1 MENKTVDKE
10 LSGQGRGSA
19 EYDKAIYYI
28 YDLIREGS
36 LGLGDRLPTERV
48 IAQTLGIGR
57 NSTREALRILHGMGM
72 VESVQGSGN
81 YISKNM
87 GNSIRRMLLVMLAL
101 GTLTKQEMCEFR
113 RVMEEAVCRMLL
125 KKGLSPQQMEH
136 CESLL
141 QEMEVRKGDELVDT
155 DQAFHSALIE
165 ATENS
170 LFLTIM
176 EAVTI
181 VYREWIERAL
191 EKADEE
197 QKKQLFACHR
207 EIYQGLV
214 DHDADAMQAAIDRH
228 YDLVEQML

>member
-1 MENKTVDKE
+1 MEKRKVEKE
-10 LSGQGRGSA
+10 VSEQGRGSA

-28 YDLIREGS
+28 YDLIRDGT

-101 GTLTKQEMCEFR
+101 GTLTKQEVCEFR
-113 RVMEEAVCRMLL
+113 RVMEESVCRMLL
-125 KKGLSPQQMEH
+125 KKGLSPQQMAH

-141 QEMEVRKGDELVDT
+141 QEMETRQDDKLVDA
-155 DQAFHSALIE
+155 DQAFHHALIE

-176 EAVTI
+176 EAVAI

-197 QKKQLFACHR
+197 QKKQLFACHG
-207 EIYQGLV
+207 EIYQGLI
-214 DHDADAMQAAIDRH
+214 DHDVNAIQAAIDRH

>member
-1 MENKTVDKE
+1 
-10 LSGQGRGSA
+10 
-19 EYDKAIYYI
+19 
-28 YDLIREGS
+28 
-36 LGLGDRLPTERV
+36 
-48 IAQTLGIGR
+48 
-57 NSTREALRILHGMGM
+57 
-72 VESVQGSGN
+72 
-81 YISKNM
+81 
-87 GNSIRRMLLVMLAL
+87 
-101 GTLTKQEMCEFR
+101 
-113 RVMEEAVCRMLL
+113 MLL

-155 DQAFHSALIE
+155 DQAFHCALIK

>member
-1 MENKTVDKE
+1 MEKKTVDKE
-10 LSGQGRGSA
+10 VSEQGRGSA

-28 YDLIREGS
+28 YDLIRDGT

-101 GTLTKQEMCEFR
+101 GTLTKQELCEFR
-113 RVMEEAVCRMLL
+113 RVMEESVCRMLL
-125 KKGLSPQQMEH
+125 KKGLSPQQMAH

-141 QEMEVRKGDELVDT
+141 QEMETRQDDKLVDA
-155 DQAFHSALIE
+155 DQAFHHALIE

-176 EAVTI
+176 EAVAI

-197 QKKQLFACHR
+197 QKKQLFACHG
-207 EIYQGLV
+207 EIYQGLI
-214 DHDADAMQAAIDRH
+214 DHDVNAIQAAIDRH

>member
-1 MENKTVDKE
+1 MEKKTVDKE
-10 LSGQGRGSA
+10 VSEQGRGSA

-28 YDLIREGS
+28 YDLIRDGT

-101 GTLTKQEMCEFR
+101 GTLPKQELCEFR
-113 RVMEEAVCRMLL
+113 RVMEESVCRMLL
-125 KKGLSPQQMEH
+125 KKGLSPQQMAH

-141 QEMEVRKGDELVDT
+141 QEMETRQDDKLVDA
-155 DQAFHSALIE
+155 DQAFHHALIE

-176 EAVTI
+176 EAVAI

-197 QKKQLFACHR
+197 QKKQLFACHG
-207 EIYQGLV
+207 EIYQGLI
-214 DHDADAMQAAIDRH
+214 DHDVNAIQAAIDRH

>member
-1 MENKTVDKE
+1 
-10 LSGQGRGSA
+10 
-19 EYDKAIYYI
+19 
-28 YDLIREGS
+28 
-36 LGLGDRLPTERV
+36 
-48 IAQTLGIGR
+48 
-57 NSTREALRILHGMGM
+57 
-72 VESVQGSGN
+72 
-81 YISKNM
+81 
-87 GNSIRRMLLVMLAL
+87 MLAL
-101 GTLTKQEMCEFR
+101 GTLTKQEVCEFR
-113 RVMEEAVCRMLL
+113 RVMEESVCRMLL